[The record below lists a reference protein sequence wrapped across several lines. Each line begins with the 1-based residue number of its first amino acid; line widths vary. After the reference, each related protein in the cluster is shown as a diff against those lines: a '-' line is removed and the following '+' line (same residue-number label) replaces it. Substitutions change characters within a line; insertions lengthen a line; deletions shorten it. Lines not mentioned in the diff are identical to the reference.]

1 MTRKEKNQALP
12 RARLDA
18 IWRDGG
24 VIVEVPAGKEYVC
37 VKKRGG
43 WWPDPKYPEWQHQE
57 ILLNDPK
64 ILAQFI
70 RALVARY
77 NLLVREINAEAEAAR
92 MEPLTEVN
100 PELPTGTKPL
110 EAENKS
116 LCEDKKRLDWL
127 EAGGDLRRDF
137 ISAVAGAP
145 AWWTKGPGPN
155 YQRPHYRTAREAIDA
170 AMREA
175 QAAREYDR
183 AG

>member
-1 MTRKEKNQALP
+1 MTTKERIRALP
-12 RARLDA
+12 YARLDS
-18 IWRDGG
+18 IYPDRGI
-24 VIVEVPAGKEYVC
+24 VVEVPTGKDYLR
-37 VKKRGG
+37 VKNRGG
-43 WWPDPKYPEWQHQE
+43 GWADPKYPEWQNQE
-57 ILLNDPK
+57 IPLSDPK
-64 ILAQFI
+64 TLAKFI
-70 RALVARY
+70 HALAARY
-77 NLLVREINAEAEAAR
+77 NLLVREINADVEAAR